1 MKLDHLDL
9 IVRDVPAAAAFFRD
23 VVGLELSVSY
33 ETYAELK
40 AGAVTLMLSPSAL
53 VPTQPARGVILHLQ
67 VEDVRTALEHARNKG
82 AIVLLEPT
90 VTDWGTEA
98 AMIAGPEES
107 IVEFYCN
114 IEG

>member
-23 VVGLELSVSY
+23 VVGLELNVSC

-40 AGAVTLMLSPSAL
+40 ARDVTLMLSPSAL
-53 VPTQPARGVILHLQ
+53 VPAQPAQGVILHLR
-67 VEDVRTALEHARNKG
+67 VEDVRATLERARNNG
-82 AIVLLEPT
+82 ATVLLEST

-107 IVEFYCN
+107 IVEFYRN
-114 IEG
+114 VE